1 MAVNHRR
8 ANCHPPSTLPGL
20 RAARDIRRVEET
32 RRTGGGVVSDF
43 GSLPSGPIVWP
54 HTNLPGPVPRRASA
68 LLELDST
75 IEGPRH
81 LTHLL
86 GCRQVNTK
94 ITHISCLPMGMDGQR
109 GAGDLRV
116 AEALDGHQSPAAP
129 FADDLEQTARLLRQ
143 ISSL

>member
-1 MAVNHRR
+1 MRT
-8 ANCHPPSTLPGL
+8 SL
-20 RAARDIRRVEET
+20 AR
-32 RRTGGGVVSDF
+32 
-43 GSLPSGPIVWP
+43 SLDGPAHYV
-54 HTNLPGPVPRRASA
+54 
-68 LLELDST
+68 ELDST

-94 ITHISCLPMGMDGQR
+94 ITHISCLPTGMDGQR

-116 AEALDGHQSPAAP
+116 AEALDGHQSPPAP

-143 ISSL
+143 IFSLLRRRA